1 MALFEDVLK
10 GGGATGIAVG
20 VGAVLLAPV
29 VLPAVGQVLR
39 PVVKGV
45 IKTGISAYREV
56 TTQLDHATRPLI
68 EEAQAELA
76 AKK

>member
-1 MALFEDVLK
+1 MALFEDVFK
-10 GGGATGIAVG
+10 GGGVTGIAMG

-56 TTQLDHATRPLI
+56 TNQLDNATRPMI
-68 EEAQAELA
+68 QEAQAELA